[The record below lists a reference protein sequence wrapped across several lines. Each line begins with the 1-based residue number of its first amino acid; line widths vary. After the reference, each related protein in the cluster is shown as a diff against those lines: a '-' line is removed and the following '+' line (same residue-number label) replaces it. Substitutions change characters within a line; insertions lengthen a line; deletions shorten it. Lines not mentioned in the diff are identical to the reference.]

1 MKKNS
6 FLVNVS
12 AGSVVSCK
20 YPKHG
25 TRNILKR
32 HEGVVDRVGLGP
44 NGAYV
49 TVRSKDGQYRTL
61 RADRMIDPTVIS

>member
-1 MKKNS
+1 MKKTFWS
-6 FLVNVS
+6 SVS
-12 AGSVVSCK
+12 KGSTVSVK

-44 NGAYV
+44 NGGYL
-49 TVRSKDGQYRTL
+49 TVRSADGQYRTL
-61 RADRMIDPTVIS
+61 RADRMIDPSVVS